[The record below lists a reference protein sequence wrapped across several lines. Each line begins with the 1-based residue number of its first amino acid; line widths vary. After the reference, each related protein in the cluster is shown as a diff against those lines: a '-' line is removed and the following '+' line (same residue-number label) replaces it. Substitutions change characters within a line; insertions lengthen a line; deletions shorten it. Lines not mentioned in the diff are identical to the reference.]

1 MVIYETINLINGKR
15 YIGKDTHNDSEYLGS
30 GRILTK
36 AIAKYGKENFKKIIL
51 ECCNSIEEL
60 NSREKH
66 WIKTTNAQ
74 KSVMYYNVGEGGEG
88 GDNITHNPNRDKFI
102 KKMTEINNDPQYIRT
117 RNGHKESTKENQ
129 KLAAKGRYTLDWFK
143 QRYGDIEGLQKY
155 ETRRQS
161 LKNRNYS
168 KFRNSATGRFSKS
181 QT

>member
-15 YIGKDTHNDSEYLGS
+15 YIGKDTHNDPEYLGS

-36 AIAKYGKENFKKIIL
+36 AITKYGKENFKKIIL
-51 ECCNSIEEL
+51 EFCNSIEEL
-60 NSREKH
+60 NECEKH
-66 WIKTTNAQ
+66 WIAITNAQ
-74 KSVMYYNVGEGGEG
+74 KSQKYYNVGEGGEG
-88 GDNITHNPNRDKFI
+88 GDNFTYNPNK
-102 KKMTEINNDPQYIRT
+102 ELIRSRIRENRKT
-117 RNGHKESTKENQ
+117 HIEKPHSESTKENQ

-168 KFRNSATGRFSKS
+168 KFRDLAPGRFSKS
-181 QT
+181 